1 MEAPL
6 MLPTLFIAAA
16 FLLVWPIAAPSAL
29 CQARAIAGPGRGR
42 HRRVPVRGRHAAR
55 GGAR

>member
-1 MEAPL
+1 
-6 MLPTLFIAAA
+6 MLPALFIATL
-16 FLLVWPIAAPSAL
+16 FLPVLPIAAPLAIGE
-29 CQARAIAGPGRGR
+29 ARAIAGPGGGR